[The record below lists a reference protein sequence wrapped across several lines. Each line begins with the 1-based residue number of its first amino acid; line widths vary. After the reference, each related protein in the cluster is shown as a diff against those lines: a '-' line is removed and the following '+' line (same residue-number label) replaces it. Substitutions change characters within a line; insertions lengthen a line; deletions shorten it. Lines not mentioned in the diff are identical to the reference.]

1 MSTEL
6 FLSGQAPLRQSPE
19 LAAAF
24 ERLVAAVQPEAYS
37 SFELQEDEHGPVL
50 VIDMCETVGNMHYGA
65 ALNALGAFIAEH
77 GKGGAV
83 FQLDLNPT
91 EYEAFGATKAD
102 RLAAE
107 IDYCREWSKSWGRRV
122 SNAIEALQKEQQL

>member
-1 MSTEL
+1 MSTDL

-24 ERLVAAVQPEAYS
+24 EKLKEVVQPEEYS
-37 SFELQEDEHGPVL
+37 HFEIVDSAAGPALSVEMNEDVSYG
-50 VIDMCETVGNMHYGA
+50 HYTK
-65 ALNALGAFIAEH
+65 ALDALGAFIAEH

-107 IDYCREWSKSWGRRV
+107 IDYCQEQAKSWGRRLSLV
-122 SNAIEALQKEQQL
+122 IEKLQEEQKS